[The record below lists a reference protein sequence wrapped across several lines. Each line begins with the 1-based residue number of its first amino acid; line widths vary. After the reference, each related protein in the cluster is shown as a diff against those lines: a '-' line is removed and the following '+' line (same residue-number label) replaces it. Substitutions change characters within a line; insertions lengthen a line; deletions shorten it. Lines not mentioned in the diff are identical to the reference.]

1 MTTDGTL
8 PTTPPRRRL
17 PEWVR
22 VRPAS
27 GPDHHDLKAR
37 VRELGLHTVC
47 ESASCPNI
55 GECWNRRTL
64 TVMILGN
71 VCTRSCGFCDVAT
84 GRPGTLDADEPR
96 HVAELLAGLDLAYAV
111 VTSVDRDDLPD
122 GGAAHWAA
130 TIRAIRALAP
140 RMGIEVLIPDFHARP
155 EPLDQV
161 IDAAPDVLAHNLE
174 TVASLQRTVRP
185 QASYARSL
193 AALEHAAKRGVLTK
207 SSLMLGLGETLDEVR
222 EALRDL
228 RDHGCRIL
236 TLGQYLRP
244 SLAHLPVARFW
255 EPAVFDEL
263 GQEARAMGFDEVASG
278 PLVRS
283 SYRADELAAARVRG
297 DAAAEPT
304 AG

>member
-1 MTTDGTL
+1 MSHRVSLGTE
-8 PTTPPRRRL
+8 PPPRRL

-27 GPDHHDLKAR
+27 GPGHHDLKAR

-64 TVMILGN
+64 TVMIGGN

-84 GRPGTLDADEPR
+84 GRPAPLDPDEPR

-111 VTSVDRDDLPD
+111 LTSVDRDDLPD

-130 TIRAIRALAP
+130 TIRALRAAAP
-140 RMGIEVLIPDFHARP
+140 AMGIEVLIPDFHARA
-155 EPLDQV
+155 EHLDVV
-161 IDAAPDVLAHNLE
+161 IEARPDVLAHNLE
-174 TVASLQRTVRP
+174 TVARLQRTVRP
-185 QASYARSL
+185 QASYERSL
-193 AALEHAAKRGVLTK
+193 GAIAHAAKRGMLTK
-207 SSLMLGLGETLDEVR
+207 SSLMLGLGEDLDEVR
-222 EALRDL
+222 QALRDL
-228 RDHGCRIL
+228 RDHGCRVL

-244 SLAHLPVARFW
+244 SRQHLPVQHFW
-255 EPAVFDEL
+255 EPAVFEEL
-263 GQEARAMGFDEVASG
+263 GCLARALGFEEVASA

-283 SYRADELAAARVRG
+283 SYKADELASRL
-297 DAAAEPT
+297 
-304 AG
+304 

>member
-1 MTTDGTL
+1 MNEHDAL
-8 PTTPPRRRL
+8 PTLPPRRRL

-22 VRPAS
+22 VRPAT
-27 GPDHHDLKAR
+27 GPGHHDLKTR

-84 GRPGTLDADEPR
+84 GRPGALDPDEPR

-140 RMGIEVLIPDFHARP
+140 RMGIEVLIPDFHARHA
-155 EPLDQV
+155 ELDVV
-161 IDAAPDVLAHNLE
+161 IDARPDVLAHNLE
-174 TVASLQRTVRP
+174 TVERLQRTVRP

-193 AALEHAAKRGVLTK
+193 AAVKHAAERGMLTK

-222 EALRDL
+222 QALRDL
-228 RDHGCRIL
+228 HDHGCQVL

-244 SLAHLPVARFW
+244 SLAHLPVAQFW

-263 GQEARAMGFDEVASG
+263 GREARAMGFLEVASG

-283 SYRADELAAARVRG
+283 SYRADELAARRRA
-297 DAAAEPT
+297 
-304 AG
+304 